1 MNKPCLLKTSAS
13 PLRVWLLS
21 LRKNLV
27 CSSLYI
33 INWAGEAHCYLNDKV
48 KELTELIMY
57 LLGVETSR
65 QTKVR
70 NRDTVKEVCLAS
82 SRKMGETRGW
92 SNVGHRNKVS

>member
-1 MNKPCLLKTSAS
+1 
-13 PLRVWLLS
+13 
-21 LRKNLV
+21 
-27 CSSLYI
+27 
-33 INWAGEAHCYLNDKV
+33 
-48 KELTELIMY
+48 MY

-70 NRDTVKEVCLAS
+70 NRDTVKEVWLAS